1 MPGILESIDMTM
13 RSTLGS
19 NWSTR
24 WARAATAVAL
34 GIALGACGN
43 MLEVQNEQDVL
54 DTNLDSPDAIAPMLT
69 GVAGDFALAYSD
81 VAVIGG
87 LFGGEL
93 IHTGSFPT
101 WREVET
107 GFGRRPSGTGNQLYN
122 EISRAIWVADTA
134 AVRISKVVAKPD
146 SSSEVAEVKIYGAF
160 AHLLMADHFCQA
172 TINGGPA
179 ITPDSMY
186 KRAETKFTEALA
198 IATKMN
204 KADLKNRALAGR
216 ARARLMLKNYTGARD
231 DAKLIP
237 STPSPFRFNAIY
249 SANSTRE
256 NNSVATQT
264 TTLIRREAGVNPRFY
279 NDPLYKADP
288 RTPFRDK
295 GDTAKGPDP
304 IRKFVEQLKYPLRET
319 PIAISSWQEARLI
332 EAESEARLDNLPRAV
347 TLINEVRAA
356 SSLTPFSG
364 GTKAEV
370 LNQLYYERSA
380 ELWLQGQSLS
390 DLRRF
395 DHPFLA
401 TRLDKCFEIGQLE
414 WDNNPNLGAH

>member
-1 MPGILESIDMTM
+1 
-13 RSTLGS
+13 
-19 NWSTR
+19 
-24 WARAATAVAL
+24 
-34 GIALGACGN
+34 
-43 MLEVQNEQDVL
+43 
-54 DTNLDSPDAIAPMLT
+54 
-69 GVAGDFALAYSD
+69 
-81 VAVIGG
+81 
-87 LFGGEL
+87 
-93 IHTGSFPT
+93 
-101 WREVET
+101 
-107 GFGRRPSGTGNQLYN
+107 LYN
-122 EISRAIWVADTA
+122 EISRAIWVSDTS
-134 AVRISKVVAKPD
+134 AVRIGKVVANAEASP
-146 SSSEVAEVKIYGAF
+146 EVAEVLIYGAF

-172 TINGGPA
+172 TVKGGPA
-179 ITPDSMY
+179 ITPDSLY
-186 KRAETKFTEALA
+186 KRAETIFTRAIA
-198 IATKMN
+198 IATTAAKT
-204 KADLKNRALAGR
+204 DLKNRALAGR
-216 ARARLMLKNYTGARD
+216 ARTRLMLKNYTGARD

-237 STPSPFRFNAIY
+237 AGFRFNAVY

-279 NDPLYKADP
+279 DNPLYKVDP

-332 EAESEARLDNLPRAV
+332 EAEAEARLGNLPRAV

-356 SSLTPFSG
+356 SSLSTFSG
-364 GTKAEV
+364 TTSTEV

-395 DHPFLA
+395 NDPFLA

>member
-1 MPGILESIDMTM
+1 MMTM
-13 RSTLGS
+13 RALGRLGGMAV
-19 NWSTR
+19 WVTV
-24 WARAATAVAL
+24 VAL
-34 GIALGACGN
+34 GAACSN
-43 MLEVQNEQDVL
+43 MLDVQNEQDILDLNL
-54 DTNLDSPDAIAPMLT
+54 DTPDAIAPIMV
-69 GVAGDFALAYSD
+69 GVAADFAVAYSD

-107 GFGRRPSGTGNQLYN
+107 GFGKRPSGTGNQLYN
-122 EISRAIWVADTA
+122 ELSREIWVSDTA
-134 AVRISKVVAKPD
+134 AVRIGKVVANADASP
-146 SSSEVAEVKIYGAF
+146 EVAEVLIYGAF
-160 AHLLMADHFCQA
+160 AHLLMADHFCQG
-172 TINGGPA
+172 TIKGGPA
-179 ITPDSMY
+179 ISPDSLY
-186 KRAETKFTEALA
+186 KRAETIFTRA
-198 IATKMN
+198 IAIANAATSTN
-204 KADLKNRALAGR
+204 KVELRNRATAGR

-231 DAKLIP
+231 DANTIP
-237 STPSPFRFNAIY
+237 ANWRFNAIY

-279 NDPLYKADP
+279 NDPLYKTDP

-304 IRKFVEQLKYPLRET
+304 TRKFVEQLKYPLRET
-319 PIAISSWQEARLI
+319 PIAISSTNEARLI
-332 EAESEARLDNLPRAV
+332 EAEAEARLGNLTRAV
-347 TLINEVRAA
+347 TLINQVRAA
-356 SSLTPFSG
+356 SSLGSYSG
-364 GTKAEV
+364 TTQTEV

-395 DHPFLA
+395 NAPFLA
-401 TRLDKCFEIGQLE
+401 TRLDQCFEIGQLE
-414 WDNNPNLGAH
+414 WDNNPNLGAGR

>member
-1 MPGILESIDMTM
+1 MTRTRM
-13 RSTLGS
+13 LGHV
-19 NWSTR
+19 
-24 WARAATAVAL
+24 ARAL
-34 GIALGACGN
+34 GIAIAATAAGACSN
-43 MLEVQNEQDVL
+43 MLDVQNQQDIL
-54 DTNLDSPDAIAPMLT
+54 DTNLDSPDAIAPMLV
-69 GVAGDFALAYSD
+69 GVAGDFAVAYSD

-107 GFGRRPSGTGNQLYN
+107 GFGKRPSGTGNQLYN
-122 EISRAIWVADTA
+122 EISRAIWVSDTGA
-134 AVRISKVVAKPD
+134 TRIGKVVANAEA
-146 SSSEVAEVKIYGAF
+146 SSEVAEVLIYGAF
-160 AHLLMADHFCQA
+160 AHLLMADHFCQG
-172 TINGGPA
+172 TIKGGPA
-179 ITPDSMY
+179 ISPDSLY
-186 KRAETKFTEALA
+186 KRAEAIFTRALA
-198 IATKMN
+198 IATAAN
-204 KADLKNRALAGR
+204 KSDLRNRAIAGR

-231 DAKLIP
+231 DAALIP
-237 STPSPFRFNAIY
+237 ATFRFNAIY

-304 IRKFVEQLKYPLRET
+304 TRKFVEQLKYPARET
-319 PIAISSWQEARLI
+319 PIPISTANEARLI
-332 EAESEARLDNLPRAV
+332 EAEAEARLGNLTRAV
-347 TLINEVRAA
+347 TLTNQVRAT
-356 SSLTPFSG
+356 SNLTPVAPA
-364 GTKAEV
+364 TQADV

-395 DHPFLA
+395 NNPFLA
-401 TRLDKCFEIGQLE
+401 TRLDQCFEIGQLE
-414 WDNNPNLGAH
+414 WDNNPNLGAGK

>member
-1 MPGILESIDMTM
+1 MMTM
-13 RSTLGS
+13 RTLGRLGRTAT
-19 NWSTR
+19 WV
-24 WARAATAVAL
+24 TAVAL
-34 GIALGACGN
+34 GAACSN
-43 MLEVQNEQDVL
+43 MLDVQNEQDILDLNL
-54 DTNLDSPDAIAPMLT
+54 DTPDAIAPIMV
-69 GVAGDFALAYSD
+69 GVAADFSVAYSD

-107 GFGRRPSGTGNQLYN
+107 GFGKRPSGTGNQLYN
-122 EISRAIWVADTA
+122 EISRAIWVSDTA
-134 AVRISKVVAKPD
+134 AVRIGKVVANADASP
-146 SSSEVAEVKIYGAF
+146 EVAEVLIYGAF
-160 AHLLMADHFCQA
+160 AHLLMADHFCQG
-172 TINGGPA
+172 TIKSGPA
-179 ITPDSMY
+179 ISPDSLY
-186 KRAETKFTEALA
+186 KRAETIFTRA
-198 IATKMN
+198 IAIANTAN
-204 KADLKNRALAGR
+204 KPDLRNRATAGR

-231 DAKLIP
+231 DAKAIP
-237 STPSPFRFNAIY
+237 ANFRFNAIY
-249 SANSTRE
+249 SANSARE

-279 NDPLYKADP
+279 NDPLYKTDP

-304 IRKFVEQLKYPLRET
+304 TRKFVEQLKYPLRET
-319 PIAISSWQEARLI
+319 PIAITTTNEARLI
-332 EAESEARLDNLPRAV
+332 EAEAEARLGNLTRAV

-356 SSLTPFSG
+356 SSLTPFA
-364 GTKAEV
+364 GTTQTEV

-395 DHPFLA
+395 NAPFLA
-401 TRLDKCFEIGQLE
+401 TRLDQCFEIGQLE
-414 WDNNPNLGAH
+414 WDNNPNLGAGR

>member
-1 MPGILESIDMTM
+1 MLTTRM
-13 RSTLGS
+13 LGHLGRL
-19 NWSTR
+19 TTCVTV
-24 WARAATAVAL
+24 AAV
-34 GIALGACGN
+34 GAACSH
-43 MLEVQNEQDVL
+43 MLDVQNEQDIL
-54 DTNLDSPDAIAPMLT
+54 DTNLDTPDAIAPIMV
-69 GVAGDFALAYSD
+69 GVAGDFAVAYSD

-107 GFGRRPSGTGNQLYN
+107 GFGKRPSGTGNQLYN
-122 EISRAIWVADTA
+122 EISRAIWVSDTA
-134 AVRISKVVAKPD
+134 AVRIGRVVANADASP
-146 SSSEVAEVKIYGAF
+146 EVAEVLIYGAF
-160 AHLLMADHFCQA
+160 AHLLMADHFCQG
-172 TINGGPA
+172 TIKSGPP
-179 ITPDSMY
+179 ITTDSLY
-186 KRAETKFTEALA
+186 KRAESIFTRALA
-198 IATKMN
+198 IATAAN

-231 DAKLIP
+231 DATLIP
-237 STPSPFRFNAIY
+237 ASFKFNAIY

-279 NDPLYKADP
+279 NDAQYKSDP
-288 RTPFRDK
+288 RTSFLNR

-304 IRKFVEQLKYPLRET
+304 TRQFVEQLKYPARDT
-319 PIAISSWQEARLI
+319 PIPITSTNEARLI
-332 EAESEARLDNLPRAV
+332 EAEAEARLNNLPRAV
-347 TLINEVRAA
+347 TLINQVRAA
-356 SSLTPFSG
+356 ASLTPYAG
-364 GTKAEV
+364 GTQTDV

-395 DHPFLA
+395 NNPFLA
-401 TRLDKCFEIGQLE
+401 TRLDQCFEIGQLE
-414 WDNNPNLGAH
+414 WDNNPNLGAGR

>member
-1 MPGILESIDMTM
+1 MNTM
-13 RSTLGS
+13 RTLGRL
-19 NWSTR
+19 T
-24 WARAATAVAL
+24 RAALGAAVA
-34 GIALGACGN
+34 ALAAGACGN
-43 MLEVQNEQDVL
+43 ALDVQNEQDILDVNL
-54 DTNLDSPDAIAPMLT
+54 DTPDAIAPMMT
-69 GVAGDFALAYSD
+69 GVAGDFAVAYSD

-107 GFGRRPSGTGNQLYN
+107 GFGKRPSGTGNQLYN

-134 AVRISKVVAKPD
+134 AVRIGKVVTNVAASP
-146 SSSEVAEVKIYGAF
+146 EVAEVSIYGAY
-160 AHLLMADHFCQA
+160 AHLLMADHFCQG
-172 TINGGPA
+172 TIKGGPA
-179 ITPDSMY
+179 ITPDSLY
-186 KRAETKFTEALA
+186 KRAESIFTSA
-198 IATKMN
+198 IATATTAN
-204 KADLKNRALAGR
+204 KVDLKNRAIAGR
-216 ARARLMLKNYTGARD
+216 ARARLMLKNYAGARD

-237 STPSPFRFNAIY
+237 AGFRFNAVY

-304 IRKFVEQLKYPLRET
+304 TRKFVEQLKYPVRES
-319 PIAISSWQEARLI
+319 PIAITSTNEARLI
-332 EAESEARLDNLPRAV
+332 EAEAEARLGNLPRAV
-347 TLINEVRAA
+347 MLINEVRGA
-356 SSLTPFSG
+356 SGLTPVSPV
-364 GTKAEV
+364 TQTDV

-395 DHPFLA
+395 NNPFLA
-401 TRLDKCFEIGQLE
+401 TRLDQCFEIGQLE
-414 WDNNPNLGAH
+414 WDNNPNLGAGK

>member
-1 MPGILESIDMTM
+1 MVT
-13 RSTLGS
+13 RTRLGHA
-19 NWSTR
+19 
-24 WARAATAVAL
+24 ARAAL
-34 GIALGACGN
+34 GMAIALVATACNN
-43 MLEVQNEQDVL
+43 MLDVENEQDIL
-54 DTNLDSPDAIAPMLT
+54 DTNLDTPDAIAPMMV

-107 GFGRRPSGTGNQLYN
+107 GFGKRPSGTGNQLYN
-122 EISRAIWVADTA
+122 EISRAIWVSDTG
-134 AVRISKVVAKPD
+134 AVRIAKQVTNPD
-146 SSSEVAEVKIYGAF
+146 ASPEVAEVLIYGAF
-160 AHLLMADHFCQA
+160 AHLLMADHFCQG
-172 TINGGPA
+172 TIKGGPA
-179 ITPDSMY
+179 ISPDSLY
-186 KRAETKFTEALA
+186 KRAEAIFTRALA
-198 IATKMN
+198 IATAAN
-204 KADLKNRALAGR
+204 KPDLKNRAIAGR
-216 ARARLMLKNYTGARD
+216 ARARLMLKNYAGARD

-237 STPSPFRFNAIY
+237 AGFKFNAIY

-256 NNSVATQT
+256 NNTVATQT

-279 NDPLYKADP
+279 NDALYKADP

-304 IRKFVEQLKYPLRET
+304 TRKFVEQLKYPVRES
-319 PIAISSWQEARLI
+319 PIAVASTNEARLI
-332 EAESEARLDNLPRAV
+332 EAEAEARLGNLTRAV
-347 TLINEVRAA
+347 ALINEVRAA
-356 SSLTPFSG
+356 SSLTPVSPA
-364 GTKAEV
+364 TQTAV

-395 DHPFLA
+395 NNPFLA
-401 TRLDKCFEIGQLE
+401 TRLDQCFEIGQLE
-414 WDNNPNLGAH
+414 WDNNPNLGAGR

>member
-1 MPGILESIDMTM
+1 MPGTVELIDMMIRNTSIRASRKRNWR
-13 RSTLGS
+13 RS
-19 NWSTR
+19 
-24 WARAATAVAL
+24 AIVVAL
-34 GIALGACGN
+34 GVALAACGK
-43 MLEVQNEQDVL
+43 MLEVQNEQDIL
-54 DTNLDSPDAIAPMLT
+54 DLNLDSPDAINPMVT
-69 GVAGDFALAYSD
+69 GVAGDFAVAYSD

-107 GFGRRPSGTGNQLYN
+107 GFGRRPSGTGNQLFN
-122 EISRAIWVADTA
+122 EISRAIWVSDTS
-134 AVRISKVVAKPD
+134 AVRIGKVVANADAAP
-146 SSSEVAEVKIYGAF
+146 EVAQVLIFGAF

-172 TINGGPA
+172 TIKGGPA
-179 ITPDSMY
+179 VSPDSLY
-186 KRAETKFTEALA
+186 KRAETIFTRALA
-198 IATKMN
+198 IATAAN
-204 KADLKNRALAGR
+204 RDSLKFRALAGR
-216 ARARLMLKNYTGARD
+216 ARTRLMLKNYTGARD

-237 STPSPFRFNAIY
+237 AGFRFNAIY

-279 NDPLYKADP
+279 NDPLYKTDP

-304 IRKFVEQLKYPLRET
+304 IRKFVEQLKYPQRET
-319 PIAISSWQEARLI
+319 PIAIASTNEARLI
-332 EAESEARLDNLPRAV
+332 EAEAEARLDNLTRAV

-356 SSLTPFSG
+356 SNLTPFAG
-364 GTKAEV
+364 GTKDQV
-370 LNQLYYERSA
+370 LTHLYYERRA

-395 DHPFLA
+395 NNPFLA
-401 TRLDKCFEIGQLE
+401 TRLDQCFEIGQLE

>member
-1 MPGILESIDMTM
+1 MQTM
-13 RSTLGS
+13 RKLGHLGG
-19 NWSTR
+19 T
-24 WARAATAVAL
+24 ALCVTVAAFAA
-34 GIALGACGN
+34 GACGN
-43 MLEVQNEQDVL
+43 MLDVQNEQDIL
-54 DTNLDSPDAIAPMLT
+54 DSNLDSPDAISPILV
-69 GVAGDFALAYSD
+69 GVAGDFAVAYSD

-107 GFGRRPSGTGNQLYN
+107 GFGKRPSGTGNQLFN
-122 EISRAIWVADTA
+122 EISRAYWVSDTA
-134 AVRISKVVAKPD
+134 AVRIGKVVTNADAAP
-146 SSSEVAEVKIYGAF
+146 EVAEVLIYGAF
-160 AHLLMADHFCQA
+160 AHLLMADHFCQG
-172 TINGGPA
+172 TVKGGPA
-179 ITPDSMY
+179 ISPDSLY
-186 KRAETKFTEALA
+186 KRAESIFTRALA
-198 IATKMN
+198 IATAAN
-204 KADLKNRALAGR
+204 KSDLKNRAIAGR
-216 ARARLMLKNYTGARD
+216 ARARLMLKNYAGARD

-237 STPSPFRFNAIY
+237 AGYKFNAIY

-304 IRKFVEQLKYPLRET
+304 TRKFVEQLKYPVRES
-319 PIAISSWQEARLI
+319 PIPITSTNEARLI
-332 EAESEARLDNLPRAV
+332 EAEAEARLGNLPRAV

-356 SSLTPFSG
+356 AGLTPFAG
-364 GTKAEV
+364 ATQTEV

-395 DHPFLA
+395 NAPFLA
-401 TRLDKCFEIGQLE
+401 TRLDQCFQIGQLE
-414 WDNNPNLGAH
+414 WDNNPNLGAGK

>member
-1 MPGILESIDMTM
+1 MMNM
-13 RSTLGS
+13 RKLGHLGRMAVGV
-19 NWSTR
+19 T
-24 WARAATAVAL
+24 AAAL
-34 GIALGACGN
+34 AAACSK
-43 MLEVQNEQDVL
+43 MLDVQNEQDIL
-54 DTNLDSPDAIAPMLT
+54 DINLDSPDAIAPMMV

-122 EISRAIWVADTA
+122 EISRAIWVSDTA
-134 AVRISKVVAKPD
+134 AVRIGRVVANVEASP
-146 SSSEVAEVKIYGAF
+146 EVAEVLIYGAF
-160 AHLLMADHFCQA
+160 AHLLMADLFCQG
-172 TINGGPA
+172 TIKSGPA
-179 ITPDSMY
+179 ISTDSLY
-186 KRAETKFTEALA
+186 KRAESIFTRALA
-198 IATKMN
+198 IATTAN
-204 KADLKNRALAGR
+204 KADLKNRAIAGR

-237 STPSPFRFNAIY
+237 VNFRFNAVY

-279 NDPLYKADP
+279 DDPLYKTDP

-319 PIAISSWQEARLI
+319 PIAITTTNEARLI
-332 EAESEARLDNLPRAV
+332 EAEAEARLGNLTRAV
-347 TLINEVRAA
+347 TLINEVRAS
-356 SSLTPFSG
+356 SSLTPFA
-364 GTKAEV
+364 GTTQTEV

-395 DHPFLA
+395 NHPFLA
-401 TRLDKCFEIGQLE
+401 TRLDQCFQIGQLE
-414 WDNNPNLGAH
+414 WDNNPNLGAGR

>member
-1 MPGILESIDMTM
+1 MKTM
-13 RSTLGS
+13 RKLGHL
-19 NWSTR
+19 
-24 WARAATAVAL
+24 ARTAL
-34 GIALGACGN
+34 GVTAAAFAAGACGN
-43 MLEVQNEQDVL
+43 ALDVQNEQDILDVNL
-54 DTNLDSPDAIAPMLT
+54 DTPDAIAPMLA
-69 GVAGDFALAYSD
+69 GVAGDFALSYSD

-107 GFGRRPSGTGNQLYN
+107 GFGKRPSGTGNQLYN

-134 AVRISKVVAKPD
+134 TVRIGKVVTNAAAAP
-146 SSSEVAEVKIYGAF
+146 EVAEVMIYGAF
-160 AHLLMADHFCQA
+160 AHLLMADHFCQG
-172 TINGGPA
+172 TIKGGPA
-179 ITPDSMY
+179 ITPDSLY
-186 KRAETKFTEALA
+186 KRAESIFTSALA
-198 IATKMN
+198 IATTAN
-204 KADLKNRALAGR
+204 KPDLKNRAIAGR
-216 ARARLMLKNYTGARD
+216 ARARLMLKNYAGARD

-237 STPSPFRFNAIY
+237 AGYKFNAIY

-304 IRKFVEQLKYPLRET
+304 TRKFVEQLKYPVRES
-319 PIAISSWQEARLI
+319 PIPITSTNEARLI
-332 EAESEARLDNLPRAV
+332 EAEAEARLGNVSRAV
-347 TLINEVRAA
+347 TLINEVRAGSGLTSFA
-356 SSLTPFSG
+356 S
-364 GTKAEV
+364 GTQTDV

-395 DHPFLA
+395 NNPFLA
-401 TRLDKCFEIGQLE
+401 TRLDQCFDIGQLE
-414 WDNNPNLGAH
+414 WDNNPNLGAGR

>member
-1 MPGILESIDMTM
+1 MNTQRTLVRPGRATQ
-13 RSTLGS
+13 
-19 NWSTR
+19 WTR
-24 WARAATAVAL
+24 VAAAVAL
-34 GIALGACGN
+34 SIVLGACGSV
-43 MLEVQNEQDVL
+43 LDVQNEQDVI
-54 DTNLDSPDAIAPMLT
+54 DVNLDSPDAIAPMLT

-134 AVRISKVVAKPD
+134 AVRIAKVVAKAD
-146 SSSEVAEVKIYGAF
+146 SSSEIAEVLIYGAF
-160 AHLLMADHFCQA
+160 AHLLMADHFCEA
-172 TINGGPA
+172 TIKSGPA
-179 ITPDSMY
+179 ITPDSLY
-186 KRAETKFTEALA
+186 KRAETIFTQALA
-198 IATKMN
+198 IATKVN
-204 KADLKNRALAGR
+204 KADLKNRAIAGR
-216 ARARLMLKNYTGARD
+216 ARARLMLKNYAGARD

-237 STPSPFRFNAIY
+237 AAPNAFRFNAVY
-249 SANSTRE
+249 SQNSTRE

-279 NDPLYKADP
+279 DSPLYKVDP

-356 SSLTPFSG
+356 ASGLAPFAG
-364 GTKAEV
+364 GTKAQI
-370 LNQLYYERSA
+370 LDQLYYERSA

-395 DHPFLA
+395 NHPFLA
-401 TRLDKCFEIGQLE
+401 TRLDQCFQIGQLE

>member
-1 MPGILESIDMTM
+1 MSWT
-13 RSTLGS
+13 RQLGHL
-19 NWSTR
+19 TR
-24 WARAATAVAL
+24 TAL
-34 GIALGACGN
+34 GMTVAALAAGACSN
-43 MLEVQNEQDVL
+43 MLDVENEQDIL
-54 DTNLDSPDAIAPMLT
+54 DTNLDNPDAIAPMLA
-69 GVAGDFALAYSD
+69 GIAGDFALAYSD

-107 GFGRRPSGTGNQLYN
+107 GFGKRPSGTGNQLYN
-122 EISRAIWVADTA
+122 EISRAIWVSDTG
-134 AVRISKVVAKPD
+134 AVRIGKVATNADASP
-146 SSSEVAEVKIYGAF
+146 EVAEALIYGAF
-160 AHLLMADHFCQA
+160 AHLLMADHFCQG
-172 TINGGPA
+172 TIKGGPA
-179 ITPDSMY
+179 VTPDSLY
-186 KRAETKFTEALA
+186 KRAESIFTQALA
-198 IATKMN
+198 IATAAN
-204 KADLKNRALAGR
+204 KPDLRNRAIAGR
-216 ARARLMLKNYTGARD
+216 ARARLMLKNYAGARD

-237 STPSPFRFNAIY
+237 AGFKFNAIY

-256 NNSVATQT
+256 NNTVATQT

-304 IRKFVEQLKYPLRET
+304 TRKFVEQLKYPLRESPI
-319 PIAISSWQEARLI
+319 PIASTNEARLI
-332 EAESEARLDNLPRAV
+332 EAEAEARLGNLTRAV
-347 TLINEVRAA
+347 ALINDVRAA
-356 SSLTPFSG
+356 SNLAPFAGS
-364 GTKAEV
+364 TQTAV

-395 DHPFLA
+395 NNSFLA
-401 TRLDKCFEIGQLE
+401 TRLDQCFEIGQLE
-414 WDNNPNLGAH
+414 WDNNPNLGAGR

>member
-1 MPGILESIDMTM
+1 MSKRILSARRPVSLIAAGALAFAGF
-13 RSTLGS
+13 TLG
-19 NWSTR
+19 
-24 WARAATAVAL
+24 
-34 GIALGACGN
+34 CGN
-43 MLEVQNEQDVL
+43 LLDVQNEQDILDANL
-54 DTNLDSPDAIAPMLT
+54 DTPAAIAPMVA
-69 GVAGDFALAYSD
+69 GVAGDFAVAYSD
-81 VAVIGG
+81 AAVIGG
-87 LFGGEL
+87 LYGGEL

-107 GFGRRPSGTGNQLYN
+107 GFGKRPSGTGNQLYQ
-122 EISRAIWVADTA
+122 EFARAMWVSDTA
-134 AVRISKVVAKPD
+134 AVRIGKVVANAEA
-146 SSSEVAEVKIYGAF
+146 SSEVADVLIYGGF
-160 AHLLMADHFCQA
+160 AHLLMADYFCQG
-172 TINGGPA
+172 TIKGGAA
-179 ITPDSMY
+179 ITPDSLY
-186 KRAETKFTEALA
+186 KRAETIFTRALA
-198 IATKMN
+198 IATAAGKT
-204 KADLKNRALAGR
+204 DLRNRAIAGR
-216 ARARLMLKNYTGARD
+216 ARTRLMLKNYTGARD

-237 STPSPFRFNAIY
+237 GTFRFNAIY
-249 SANSTRE
+249 STNSARE
-256 NNSVATQT
+256 NNTVATQT

-288 RTPFRDK
+288 RTLFRDK

-304 IRKFVEQLKYPLRET
+304 IRKFVEQLKYPARET

-332 EAESEARLDNLPRAV
+332 EAEAEARLDNLPRAV

-356 SSLTPFSG
+356 SSLTPYAG
-364 GTKAEV
+364 GTKDEV

-395 DHPFLA
+395 NHPFLA

>member
-1 MPGILESIDMTM
+1 MTM
-13 RSTLGS
+13 TRQLG
-19 NWSTR
+19 R
-24 WARAATAVAL
+24 LARLVVGVSAALAAS
-34 GIALGACGN
+34 ACGH
-43 MLEVQNEQDVL
+43 MLDVQNEQDIL
-54 DTNLDSPDAIAPMLT
+54 DVNLDSPDAIAPMLV
-69 GVAGDFALAYSD
+69 GVAGDFSVAYSN

-107 GFGRRPSGTGNQLYN
+107 GFGKRPSGTGNQLYN

-134 AVRISKVVAKPD
+134 AVRIGKVVANADAAP
-146 SSSEVAEVKIYGAF
+146 EVAEVLIYGAF
-160 AHLLMADHFCQA
+160 AHLLMADHFCQG
-172 TINGGPA
+172 TIKGGPA
-179 ITPDSMY
+179 ITPDSLY
-186 KRAETKFTEALA
+186 KRAVTIFTRALA
-198 IATKMN
+198 IATTAN
-204 KADLKNRALAGR
+204 KPDLRNRAIAGR
-216 ARARLMLKNYTGARD
+216 ARARLMLKDYAGARD

-237 STPSPFRFNAIY
+237 AGFRFNAIY

-256 NNSVATQT
+256 NNTVATQT

-279 NDPLYKADP
+279 NDPLYKSDP

-304 IRKFVEQLKYPLRET
+304 TRKFVEQLKYPVRES
-319 PIAISSWQEARLI
+319 PIAIASWQEARLI
-332 EAESEARLDNLPRAV
+332 EAEAEARVGNTVRAV

-356 SSLTPFSG
+356 SSLTPYAG
-364 GTKAEV
+364 GTQAEV
-370 LNQLYYERSA
+370 LSQIYYERSA

-395 DHPFLA
+395 NHPFLA
-401 TRLDKCFEIGQLE
+401 TRLDQCFEIGQLE
-414 WDNNPNLGAH
+414 CDNNPNLGAH

>member
-1 MPGILESIDMTM
+1 MTWT
-13 RSTLGS
+13 RQLGHL
-19 NWSTR
+19 T
-24 WARAATAVAL
+24 RAALGVTVA
-34 GIALGACGN
+34 ALAAAACSN
-43 MLEVQNEQDVL
+43 MLDVENEQDIL
-54 DTNLDSPDAIAPMLT
+54 DTNLDNPDAIAPMMA
-69 GVAGDFALAYSD
+69 GVAGDFAVAYSD

-107 GFGRRPSGTGNQLYN
+107 GFGKRPSGTGNQLYN
-122 EISRAIWVADTA
+122 EISRAIWVADTG
-134 AVRISKVVAKPD
+134 AVRIGKVVTNPTVAP
-146 SSSEVAEVKIYGAF
+146 EVAEVMIYGAF
-160 AHLLMADHFCQA
+160 AHLLMADHFCQG
-172 TINGGPA
+172 TIKGGPA
-179 ITPDSMY
+179 ITPDSLY
-186 KRAETKFTEALA
+186 KRAESIFTQALA
-198 IATKMN
+198 IATAAN
-204 KADLKNRALAGR
+204 KPDLRNRAIAGR
-216 ARARLMLKNYTGARD
+216 ARARLMLKNYAGARD

-237 STPSPFRFNAIY
+237 AGFKFNAIY

-256 NNSVATQT
+256 NNTVATQT

-279 NDPLYKADP
+279 NDPLYKTDP

-304 IRKFVEQLKYPLRET
+304 TRKFVEQLKYPLRES
-319 PIAISSWQEARLI
+319 PIAIASTNEARLI
-332 EAESEARLDNLPRAV
+332 EAEAEARLGNLTRAV

-356 SSLTPFSG
+356 SNLAPFAGS
-364 GTKAEV
+364 TQTAV

-395 DHPFLA
+395 NNPFLA
-401 TRLDKCFEIGQLE
+401 TRLDQCFEIGQLE
-414 WDNNPNLGAH
+414 WDNNPNLGAGR